1 MVRKCPARVEST
13 DSGSLRSLRELNR
26 GRVIDA
32 LRERGTAS
40 RAEIARIT
48 GLSRSTVSS
57 IVSDLIADGLLSE
70 QEATGVAH
78 GEAGGRPPVLLT
90 LNPSAGLAIGVD
102 FGHTHLRVAVSDLS
116 HRVLAEAGRDLDTDH
131 SAEQG
136 LDAAAELVGK
146 VLDEAGVGRQRVLGV
161 GMGLPGPINR
171 ISGTVGS
178 SSILPGWVGV
188 NAAAEMERRLGLPVH
203 VENDANL
210 GALAEFVWGA
220 GRDHSDVIYIKLS
233 SGVGAGLLFAG
244 RLHQGAGGT
253 AGEIGHTPAQSGTA
267 ICRCGSRGCLET
279 VASARAIAEQLG
291 TSRGEPVSTEE
302 LLALIQEGDPA
313 AARLIGEAG
322 REIGVALA
330 GLVNLVNP
338 DCVIVGGDLSAAG
351 DVITQPVLESIR
363 RYAITSAAEQVTV
376 VPGVLGERAEL
387 LGALALVLHAPDGAL
402 GSGPPQEVAA

>member
-1 MVRKCPARVEST
+1 VESS

-32 LRERGTAS
+32 LRDRGRAS
-40 RAEIARIT
+40 RAEIARAT

-57 IVSDLIADGLLSE
+57 IVSDLIGSGLLIE
-70 QEATGVAH
+70 QREATGVAH
-78 GEAGGRPPVLLT
+78 GEAGGRPPVLLS
-90 LNPSAGLAIGVD
+90 LDPSAGLAVGVD

-116 HRVLAEAGRDLDTDH
+116 HEVLAESLRELDVDH
-131 SAEQG
+131 SADEG
-136 LDAAAELVGK
+136 LDAAAELVDK
-146 VLDEAGVGRQRVLGV
+146 VLDEAGVDRKRVLGV

-171 ISGTVGS
+171 STGAVGS

-188 NAAAEMERRLGLPVH
+188 DAAAEMGRRLGLPVH

-210 GALAEFVWGA
+210 GALAEFVWGS
-220 GRDHSDVIYIKLS
+220 GKGHSDVVYIKLS
-233 SGVGAGLLFAG
+233 SGVGAGLLLGG
-244 RLHQGAGGT
+244 RLHEGAGGT

-279 VASARAIAEQLG
+279 VASARAIAEQLSA
-291 TSRGEPVSTEE
+291 SRGEPLSTQQLLE
-302 LLALIQEGDPA
+302 LTAAGDPA
-313 AARLIGEAG
+313 AARLIAEAG

-338 DCVIVGGDLSAAG
+338 DCVIIGGDLSAAG
-351 DVITQPVLESIR
+351 ELMTAPVYESIR
-363 RYAITSAAEQVTV
+363 RYAIASAAEQVSV

-387 LGALALVLHAPDGAL
+387 LGALVLVLHARDGLLASP
-402 GSGPPQEVAA
+402 GSPEEVAA

>member
-1 MVRKCPARVEST
+1 VESA
-13 DSGSLRSLRELNR
+13 DSGSLRSLRALNR

-40 RAEIARIT
+40 RAEIARAT

-57 IVSDLIADGLLSE
+57 IVSDLIDDGLLSE
-70 QEATGVAH
+70 QPEATGVAH
-78 GEAGGRPPVLLT
+78 GEAGGRPPVLLS
-90 LNPSAGLAIGVD
+90 LNPSAGLAVGVD

-116 HRVLAEAGRDLDTDH
+116 HEVLAETRRELDTDH

-136 LDAAAELVGK
+136 LKAATELVGK
-146 VLDEAGVGRQRVLGV
+146 VLKEAKVGSQRVLGV

-171 ISGTVGS
+171 ATGTVGS

-188 NAAAEMERRLGLPVH
+188 NAAEEMEGRLGVPVH

-210 GALAEFVWGA
+210 GALAEVVWGA
-220 GRDHSDVIYIKLS
+220 GRGRSDVVYIKLS
-233 SGVGAGLLFAG
+233 SGVGAGLLFSG

-253 AGEIGHTPAQSGTA
+253 AGEIGHTPAERGTA

-279 VASARAIAEQLG
+279 VASARAIAEELG

-302 LLALIQEGDPA
+302 LLKLIEDGDPA
-313 AARLIGEAG
+313 AGRLLGEAG
-322 REIGVALA
+322 REIGVAVA
-330 GLVNLVNP
+330 GLCNLVNP
-338 DCVIVGGDLSAAG
+338 DCVIIGGDLSAAG
-351 DVITQPVLESIR
+351 ELITQPVLESIR

-387 LGALALVLHAPDGAL
+387 LGALALVLHARDGVVGA
-402 GSGPPQEVAA
+402 GPPQEVAA